1 MTVPMF
7 ELKTQH
13 AAIRVE
19 LDEAVARVMDSCMF
33 CLGPEVE
40 AFERELAAALKVPH
54 AIGVSSGTDAL
65 LLSLQALDIG
75 PGSDAE
81 VLTTPFTFFATAST
95 IARVGA
101 RPAFVDIEPV
111 GFMMDPDAVEASTSR
126 KVRAFL
132 PVHLFGQCADMDVV
146 NEAAKKVDACV
157 IEDAAQAIGADYKGR
172 PVGTLGEIAALSF
185 YPTKNLGGLGDGGAV
200 LTTDDDLAAKVRC
213 LRVHGQGSATYLHE
227 EIGIN
232 GRLDAFQ
239 GATLRVKLKYLSKWN
254 DARSANASRYRD
266 MFIDAKLHET
276 VTTPEVLPGRIHVWH
291 QYVIRAPRRDELQS
305 HLKSRGIGCGVFYP
319 LPLHL
324 QPCFKYLGYKEGA
337 FPVAELASKE
347 VLALPIFPE
356 LTEAQQ
362 AEVVSGIREF
372 YDGCGK

>member
-7 ELKTQH
+7 EMKTQH
-13 AAIRVE
+13 AAIRAE
-19 LDEAVARVMDSCMF
+19 LDEALSRVMGSCMF

-40 AFERELAAALKVPH
+40 AFERELAATAKVPH

-65 LLSLQALDIG
+65 LLSLQALGIG
-75 PGSDAE
+75 PGQDAE

-101 RPAFVDIEPV
+101 KPAFVDIEPV
-111 GFMMDPDAVEASTSR
+111 GFMMDPEAVKAATSR
-126 KVRAFL
+126 KVRALL
-132 PVHLFGQCADMDVV
+132 PVHLFGQCAEMDVV
-146 NEAAKKVDACV
+146 NEAAKKIDACV
-157 IEDAAQAIGADYKGR
+157 IEDACQAVGADYKGT
-172 PVGTLGEIAALSF
+172 PVGALGEVAALSF

-213 LRVHGQGSATYLHE
+213 LRVHGQGAATYYHD

-254 DARSANASRYRD
+254 AARKANAGRYRD
-266 MFIDAKLHET
+266 MFVDAKLEET
-276 VTTPEVLPGRIHVWH
+276 ITIPEVLPGRVHVWH
-291 QYVIRAPRRDELQS
+291 QYVIRAPRRDGLQE

-337 FPVAELASKE
+337 FPGAELASKE

-356 LTEAQQ
+356 LSEQQ
-362 AEVVSGIREF
+362 QSEVVAGIREF
-372 YDGCGK
+372 YDGAGS

>member
-13 AAIRVE
+13 AEIRAE
-19 LDEAVARVMDSCMF
+19 LDAAIARVMDSCMF
-33 CLGPEVE
+33 TLGPEVE
-40 AFERELAAALKVPH
+40 AFERELAAAAKVPH

-65 LLSLQALDIG
+65 LLSMMALDIG
-75 PGSDAE
+75 PGQDAE
-81 VLTTPFTFFATAST
+81 VLTTPFTFFATGSA

-101 RPAFVDIEPV
+101 KIAFVDIEPV
-111 GFMMDPDAVEASTSR
+111 GFMMDPDALAAATSR
-126 KVRAFL
+126 KVRAIL
-132 PVHLFGQCADMDVV
+132 PVHLFGQCAEMDAVS
-146 NEAAKKVDACV
+146 EAAKRVDACV
-157 IEDAAQAIGADYKGR
+157 VEDACQAIGSDYKGT
-172 PVGTLGEIAALSF
+172 PVGTLGELAALSF

-200 LTTDDDLAAKVRC
+200 LTTDDRLAAKVRM

-254 DARSANASRYRD
+254 AARRANADRYGE
-266 MFIDAKLHET
+266 MFFDAKLNET
-276 VTTPEVLPGRIHVWH
+276 ITLPEVLPGRTHVWH

-305 HLKSRGIGCGVFYP
+305 HLKSKGIGCGVFYP

-337 FPVAELASKE
+337 FPAAELASKE

-362 AEVVSGIREF
+362 AEVVKGIVEF
-372 YDGCGK
+372 YDGAGR

>member
-7 ELKTQH
+7 ELATQH
-13 AAIRVE
+13 AEIRGE
-19 LDEAVARVMDSCMF
+19 LDAAIARVLDSGMF

-40 AFERELAAALKVPH
+40 AFEGELAAAMKVPH
-54 AIGVSSGTDAL
+54 AIGMSSGTDAL
-65 LLSLQALDIG
+65 LVSLMALDIA

-81 VLTTPFTFFATAST
+81 VLTTPFTFFATGSV

-111 GFMMDPDAVEASTSR
+111 GFMMDPEALETAISR
-126 KVRAFL
+126 KVRAIL
-132 PVHLFGQCADMDVV
+132 PVHLFGQCAEMDAV
-146 NEAAKKVDACV
+146 NAAAKKVDACV
-157 IEDAAQAIGADYKGR
+157 IEDGAQAIGADYKGT
-172 PVGTLGEIAALSF
+172 PVGALSEIAALSF

-200 LTTDDDLAAKVRC
+200 LTTDDKLAARVRS
-213 LRVHGQGSATYLHE
+213 LRVHGQGSATYFHE

-239 GATLRVKLKYLSKWN
+239 GATLRVKLKYLPKYN
-254 DARSANASRYRD
+254 AARRANAERYHD
-266 MFIDAKLHET
+266 MFLDAKLDEIIT
-276 VTTPEVLPGRIHVWH
+276 LPEVLPGRTHVWH
-291 QYVIRAPRRDELQS
+291 QYVIRAPRRDELQA
-305 HLKSRGIGCGVFYP
+305 HLKSKGIGCGVFYP

-324 QPCFKYLGYKEGA
+324 QPCFQYLGYKEGA

-362 AEVVSGIREF
+362 SEVVAGIREF
-372 YDGCGK
+372 YDGSGK